1 MHKIDC
7 NYFTA
12 YFCFSRIHFQVYE
25 NEFTPILLMLGR
37 ANKKGRCR
45 TLNYYSLLNT
55 PVIQYP
61 SGRKIG
67 TVSDIFLKEN
77 STEIF
82 GIVATNRSLI
92 YQNRLYAPGDIIY
105 TGTHEVSV
113 FGPGVKF
120 IKAPKEKFLS
130 FRHIIG
136 LKTVPAGSSVS
147 IGTVK
152 DGFFDMEAGSL
163 TELLIGKSIADDII
177 NGRKLLRADS
187 ITEEHGLIKAE
198 NPALLS
204 NGKGLKALGARS
216 SYDKNS

>member
-1 MHKIDC
+1 M
-7 NYFTA
+7 
-12 YFCFSRIHFQVYE
+12 
-25 NEFTPILLMLGR
+25 
-37 ANKKGRCR
+37 
-45 TLNYYSLLNT
+45 NYYSLLNT

-82 GIVATNRSLI
+82 GIVATNKSLI
-92 YQNRLYAPGDIIY
+92 YQNRLYVPNDIIY

-120 IKAPKEKFLS
+120 IKAPKEKYLS

-136 LKTVPAGSSVS
+136 LKTVYSASLKS

-163 TELLIGKSIADDII
+163 TELLIGKSITDDII

-187 ITEEHGLIKAE
+187 LCEENGLLKAE
-198 NPALLS
+198 NPFLTS
-204 NGKGLKALGARS
+204 NGKGLKALSLRS
-216 SYDKNS
+216 SYYNSN